1 MDTIPRNDFS
11 RQHRFDAFCKAVL
24 RNEAKDYLRELGR
37 QRDREKSLEA
47 LTQQE
52 LNKLSTVDQYP
63 SDSYIFSSHGYD
75 LLINNELVAEAF
87 ASLPEQEQSILIL
100 HCVLEMADGE
110 IGSLMGMSRSAVQRH
125 RTSTLKQRETDGVN
139 AGREVNADEATH
151 IQRQGASS
159 PFGDGSRPRWGRNS
173 NGTSAAVLR
182 VLHKQ
187 TLYPHLVRQQ
197 RLPLCVRGR
206 VHEAPSG
213 NQAHSFH
220 RQTRDLTTGPP
231 AIRNALPFP
240 RSVIPPEAPDSTLT
254 NMPAR

>member
-1 MDTIPRNDFS
+1 METIDFS

-125 RTSTLKQRETDGVN
+125 RTSTLKQLRVKH
-139 AGREVNADEATH
+139 AGDAIAMEQVLRYYECYINKLCTRTLYD
-151 IQRQGASS
+151 
-159 PFGDGSRPRWGRNS
+159 S
-173 NGTSAAVLR
+173 NGIPYVCVDEYMKRRLEIKLIHSIV
-182 VLHKQ
+182 KQ
-187 TLYPHLVRQQ
+187 
-197 RLPLCVRGR
+197 
-206 VHEAPSG
+206 E
-213 NQAHSFH
+213 
-220 RQTRDLTTGPP
+220 
-231 AIRNALPFP
+231 I
-240 RSVIPPEAPDSTLT
+240 
-254 NMPAR
+254 